1 LAADGQPELPGFR
14 ADTRD
19 VRSSSWSVA
28 AVSDAGSNPDYE
40 VSGLEGFGAAQ
51 RWSQRLRESSAL
63 TSRAL
68 ASIRVNVAI
77 DTLTSTFE
85 AEEILYA
92 LRDFAVVIKASPTG
106 FLFSYIKKFAEF
118 PEFVLPDRAHLT
130 IATPCLNAYAQHLSG
145 IADRRQ
151 AAVLD
156 LPECDADKLFW
167 QSGRIEAADLLQVP
181 KGRITEDGVRENI
194 RIALKRMA
202 GDTTI
207 SLIDAEFARA
217 QLWQWVRHVTGV
229 LDSGLIIDERLF
241 ESWLD
246 EEAELLAAAWAAGD
260 GADTARLREA
270 ARVLSELSKAATI
283 SPFLDDQSYRI
294 AN

>member
-1 LAADGQPELPGFR
+1 LAADGQPQLPGFR

-19 VRSSSWSVA
+19 VRSSAWSVA
-28 AVSDAGSNPDYE
+28 AVSDPGSTPDFE
-40 VSGLEGFGAAQ
+40 VSGLEGFGEAQ
-51 RWSQRLRESSAL
+51 RWSQRLRESSAS
-63 TSRAL
+63 TSQAL

-77 DTLTSTFE
+77 DTLTATFE
-85 AEEILYA
+85 AEEILYT

-106 FLFSYIKKFAEF
+106 FLFSYIKTFAEF

-145 IADRRQ
+145 IAGRRQ

-181 KGRITEDGVRENI
+181 KGRITENGVRESI

-229 LDSGLIIDERLF
+229 LDSGLIIDEKLF
-241 ESWLD
+241 GLWLD
-246 EEAELLAAAWAAGD
+246 EELERLAVASVAGG

-270 ARVLSELSKAATI
+270 ARVLSELSTAPTI
-283 SPFLDDQSYRI
+283 TPFLDDQAYRI